1 MGKKES
7 NVFAVVVCIAM
18 HMHKGICL
26 KTDLKHGKVGEAGR
40 LAQEANCLLSG
51 CADLSLNPQNVQ
63 RRVGPAVHSCDF
75 STAVGGGRWR
85 RENP

>member
-51 CADLSLNPQNVQ
+51 CADLSLNPQNV
-63 RRVGPAVHSCDF
+63 RAK
-75 STAVGGGRWR
+75 AGGASSAQL
-85 RENP
+85 